1 MLNAKQYQFYQE
13 NGYLIVEDFADDL
26 SIRQIRQGGARIID
40 QFDMQELRIFTTD
53 DQNQHTDHYFLESG
67 DKIRCFFEEEAF
79 DAQGELVVEK
89 SLAINKIGHAMHDLE
104 PVFEAFSYRKDLLD
118 IAKQLGLVQPAIAQS
133 QYIFKQPRIGAKV
146 NPHTDSTFIHTRPL
160 SCLGAWIALEDADVN
175 NGCLCALPGSH
186 RLPLQ
191 QVFVRNTDQSGTLF
205 ENTSAERVDWDIK
218 KLIPLV
224 VKKGALVLIHGQLVH
239 SSYANRS
246 DQSRH
251 AYIMHLID
259 LKSEWSS
266 GNWLQRSEK
275 MPFRDMNTVVGVLND
290 KNIEA

>member
-1 MLNAKQYQFYQE
+1 MLDAIQYQFYQE
-13 NGYLIVEDFADDL
+13 NGYLIIEDFADDA
-26 SIRQIRQGGARIID
+26 SIRSLQQGGAQVID
-40 QFDMQELRIFTTD
+40 QFNMQELRIFTTD
-53 DQNQHTDHYFLESG
+53 DQNQHTDYYFLESG

-104 PVFEAFSYRKDLLD
+104 PIFEAFSYRQDLLD
-118 IAKQLGLVQPAIAQS
+118 IAKQLGLIQPAIAQS

-160 SCLGAWIALEDADVN
+160 SCLGAWIALEDANEN
-175 NGCLCALPGSH
+175 NGCLCAIPGSH
-186 RLPLQ
+186 RLALQ
-191 QVFVRNTDQSGTLF
+191 QVFVRNAEQSGTLF
-205 ENTSAERVDWDIK
+205 EETSAERVDWDTE

-224 VKKGALVLIHGQLVH
+224 VKKGALVLIHGQVVH

-246 DQSRH
+246 DASRH

-259 LKSEWSS
+259 LKSEWPAS
-266 GNWLQRSEK
+266 NWLQRAK
-275 MPFRDMNTVVGVLND
+275 NMPFRDMNYVVGVLND
-290 KNIEA
+290 KNITA